1 MIPAYDDLPSIGDL
15 GVKHSWGVLPASLG
29 TLSFLS
35 RAATLSAA
43 RAVRTGETISL
54 NVPFDDFLPPLFG
67 RPVLDHSVV
76 ETERNI
82 FEDAIN
88 DFNPQASS
96 QWDGLTHVRAR
107 EHGYYS
113 GVTDPD
119 EAKRTLG
126 IHHWAKNG
134 IVGRGVLVDV
144 ARYRDANGI
153 AWDPFSGDVVE
164 ASELKQILQSQQ
176 LQLQAGD
183 ILCVRLGW
191 MAEYRRRVAAKE
203 DTSRVGDRFSGIASN
218 DAMAR
223 FLWDS
228 HLAAVCV
235 DNPAVESAPGD
246 RRNGSLHRRL
256 IPGLGFALAELLDF
270 DELAERCCESN
281 IYSFLFTAAPLPL
294 TGAASSTANALA
306 II

>member
-1 MIPAYDDLPSIGDL
+1 MIPAYDNLPVIGDL

-43 RAVRTGETISL
+43 RAVRTGEAISL
-54 NVPFDDFLPPLFG
+54 NVPFDDFAPPLFG
-67 RPVLDHSVV
+67 RPVLDHSVA

-82 FEDAIN
+82 FEDSIN
-88 DFNPQASS
+88 NFNPQASS

-107 EHGYYS
+107 EHGYYT
-113 GVTDPD
+113 GITDTD
-119 EAKRTLG
+119 EARRTLG
-126 IHHWAKNG
+126 IHHWAKTG

-144 ARYRDANGI
+144 ARHRDANGI
-153 AWDPFSGDVVE
+153 DWDPFSGDVVE
-164 ASELKQILQSQQ
+164 ASELEHILQSQQ
-176 LQLQAGD
+176 LKLQTGD

-191 MAEYRRRVAAKE
+191 MAEYRRRVAAAE
-203 DTSRVGDRFSGIASN
+203 DISRVGDRFSGIASN

-223 FLWDS
+223 FLWDNR
-228 HLAAVCV
+228 LAAVGV

-256 IPGLGFALAELLDF
+256 IPGLGFALAELLDL
-270 DELAERCCESN
+270 DELAVRCHESRN
-281 IYSFLFTAAPLPL
+281 YSFLFTAAPLPV